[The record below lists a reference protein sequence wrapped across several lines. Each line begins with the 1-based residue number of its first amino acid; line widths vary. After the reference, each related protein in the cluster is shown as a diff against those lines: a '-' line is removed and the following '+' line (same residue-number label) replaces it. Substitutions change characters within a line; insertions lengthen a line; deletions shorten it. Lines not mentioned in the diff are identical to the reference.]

1 MLFGLL
7 PLVLPATAY
16 TPVIV
21 VETSEVTVTPTDV
34 VVKTATSTPTDEPA
48 LPTATSEGILTVS
61 LLYPSW
67 LKSILA
73 TAIPSTWE
81 ERLKTDAAFEEAEYE
96 RESEGIMP
104 AWYSRLPSDAKYAL
118 SSEKAVEPSEIV
130 ANRGYYY
137 CFPICHLLVN
147 NCDYGGHCVRISDAK
162 SKIAGTSTS
171 TGGAPGAT
179 GGLVAGIAGAAGI
192 LGLALA
198 L

>member
-130 ANRGYYY
+130 ALDLS
-137 CFPICHLLVN
+137 LLAQATEVTTTASPSVTSSSTTVIT
-147 NCDYGGHCVRISDAK
+147 G